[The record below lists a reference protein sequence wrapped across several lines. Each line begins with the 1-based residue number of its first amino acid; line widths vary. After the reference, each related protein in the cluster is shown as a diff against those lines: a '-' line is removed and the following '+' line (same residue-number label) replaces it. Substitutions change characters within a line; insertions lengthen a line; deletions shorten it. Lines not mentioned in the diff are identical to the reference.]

1 MARKIDYSLNWIWL
15 FSLLGVLGY
24 SCKTENQPGLQTL
37 NTQAQDIILLNEG
50 NFNWGNAS
58 ISIYN
63 STQKS
68 IQNNVFKTA
77 NGISLG
83 DVAQSAQL
91 INGEWWIVV
100 NNSGKIEVLDSSSF
114 KVKKTISGFN
124 SPRYLSLHQNK
135 VYVTDLY
142 SNQVSVVNPFT
153 YSIDDRI
160 SLSGWTEHIAS
171 NGNDLYVINRDSN
184 ALYKLN
190 VNQDNFFKVQSNYT
204 PISLSTSQNGLYY
217 TQSKGD
223 QLLRINLNAND
234 TIFYNDMVKVDR
246 VCWNKKGDM
255 GYALV
260 GKELFKL
267 NDKGYFTSFLKL
279 NQENIYAL
287 DCVNEFIIISD
298 AQDFVKKSITYF
310 YDLEGKLHDQQTTGV
325 LTNSAYSK

>member
-1 MARKIDYSLNWIWL
+1 MARKIDYSLTWVWL
-15 FSLLGVLGY
+15 FSILGVLGY
-24 SCKTENQPGLQTL
+24 SCKTENQPGPQTL
-37 NTQAQDIILLNEG
+37 KTQAQDIILLNEG

-63 STQKS
+63 PTQKS

-77 NGISLG
+77 NGVSLG

-100 NNSGKIEVLDSSSF
+100 NNSGKIEVLDTSTF
-114 KVKKTISGFN
+114 KVKKTITGFN

-142 SNQVSVVNPFT
+142 ANQVSVVNPFT
-153 YSIDDRI
+153 YSINDRI
-160 SLSGWTEHIAS
+160 SLPGWTEHIAS
-171 NGNDLYVINRDSN
+171 NENDLYVINRDSN
-184 ALYKLN
+184 ALYQLN
-190 VNQDNFFKVQSNYT
+190 VNQDNFLKVQSDYV
-204 PISLSTSQNGLYY
+204 PISLSTSQNGLIY
-217 TQSKGD
+217 TQSNGN
-223 QLLRINLNAND
+223 QLLRINLDARD
-234 TIFYNDMVKVDR
+234 TIFYENIGKVDR
-246 VCWNKKGDM
+246 LCWNNKGDL
-255 GYALV
+255 GYVLV

-267 NDKGYFTSFLKL
+267 GDQGNFTSFLNL
-279 NQENIYAL
+279 NQENVYAL
-287 DCVNEFIIISD
+287 NCINEFIIISD